1 MNSRPPAASDIE
13 NGINLAD
20 YITAEEAAE
29 QSGYHVNYIR
39 RLMRMGRITGRKAGL
54 MWWVDRESLR
64 AYLAKVEAAGSRRF
78 GPGGLERALQ
88 ED

>member
-1 MNSRPPAASDIE
+1 MNSKHLMAGDNK

-20 YITAEEAAE
+20 YITTEEAAE

-39 RLMRMGRITGRKAGL
+39 RLMRQGKITGRKAGL
-54 MWWVDRESLR
+54 MWWVERESLR
-64 AYLAKVEAAGSRRF
+64 AYLAKVEEAGLRRF

>member
-1 MNSRPPAASDIE
+1 MNSRPPAAGDNE

-20 YITAEEAAE
+20 YITTEEAAE

-39 RLMRMGRITGRKAGL
+39 RLMRQGKITGRKAGL
-54 MWWVDRESLR
+54 MWWIERNSLR
-64 AYLAKVEAAGSRRF
+64 DYLAKVKEAGSQRF